1 MALEGH
7 PLLGDEL
14 YGGADNRAD
23 RQMLH
28 SYKIIL
34 DVETGEL
41 KSVEVELP
49 RVYEKTFRNI
59 KYSL

>member
-1 MALEGH
+1 MALEGY

-28 SYKIIL
+28 SYKTEFS
-34 DVETGEL
+34 DVETGDL
-41 KSVEVELP
+41 KSIEVELP
-49 RVYEKTFRNI
+49 EDMK
-59 KYSL
+59 KLLE